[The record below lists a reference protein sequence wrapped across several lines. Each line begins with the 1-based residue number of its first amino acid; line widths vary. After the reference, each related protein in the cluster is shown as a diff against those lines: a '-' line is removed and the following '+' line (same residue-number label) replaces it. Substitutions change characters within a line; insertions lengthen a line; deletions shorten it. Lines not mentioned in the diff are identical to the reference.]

1 MREPGHHPKD
11 GRNQWNL
18 WSSRANDNCPLWSAA
33 SLEDAIRVNVTNQ
46 TANSAVIQWKPPR
59 PLSDCPGLL
68 KKYIICCQKEQYGN
82 ITGEFGGLTFV
93 SWVIQF
99 GRES

>member
-1 MREPGHHPKD
+1 MEEINGIYGLPG
-11 GRNQWNL
+11 
-18 WSSRANDNCPLWSAA
+18 ANDNCPLWPAA
-33 SLEDAIRVNVTNQ
+33 SLEDAIHVNVTNQ
-46 TANSAVIQWKPPR
+46 TANSAVIQWQPPR

-68 KKYIICCQKEQYGN
+68 KKYIICCQKEQYSKLTCEYGV
-82 ITGEFGGLTFV
+82 LTFV